1 MPFKQLN
8 QTTLAA
14 LHDGILAE
22 RAVAGGTARQRF
34 AEGLWHWIERNHVC
48 NAMLWDEEDR
58 ARQVDVADEEI
69 VRCKR
74 SIDRLNQQRNDAV
87 EAIDDRLL
95 EMLGDIRLARA
106 ARLHSETP
114 GAMIDR
120 LSILSLK
127 VHHMRLQTERDDAD
141 ADHVARCAAKLER
154 LTEQRGDLG
163 ECFDLLLEDLVAGRV
178 CFKVYRQ
185 FKMYNDPSLN
195 PFLYGSKGRAAPVA
209 AD

>member
-8 QTTLAA
+8 QTTLGA

-22 RAVAGGTARQRF
+22 RALSGGTARQRF
-34 AEGLWHWIERNHVC
+34 AEGVWHWIERNHVC

-58 ARQVDVADEEI
+58 ARQVDVPDEEI

-87 EAIDDRLL
+87 EAIDDRVL
-95 EMLGDIRLARA
+95 EMLGLLRLERPAK
-106 ARLHSETP
+106 LHSETP
-114 GAMIDR
+114 GAMMDR

-127 VHHMRLQTERDDAD
+127 VHHMRLQTEREDAD
-141 ADHVARCAAKLER
+141 AQHIARCAAKLER
-154 LTEQRGDLG
+154 LAEQRSDLG
-163 ECFDLLLEDLVAGRV
+163 GCFDALLEDLVEGRAR
-178 CFKVYRQ
+178 FKVYRQ

-195 PFLYGSKGRAAPVA
+195 PFLYRSKSATATLATG
-209 AD
+209 